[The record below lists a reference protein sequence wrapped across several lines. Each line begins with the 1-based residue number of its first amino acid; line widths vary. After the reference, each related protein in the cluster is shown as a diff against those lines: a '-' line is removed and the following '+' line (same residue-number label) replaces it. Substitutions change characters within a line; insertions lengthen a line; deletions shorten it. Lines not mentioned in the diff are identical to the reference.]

1 MTIFK
6 QLDRVFLFFTL
17 TFFSSLLFAEQ
28 KQPEIEGAAC
38 VIRADDKLVLVNEI
52 LTGKSW
58 LPAGNVKRGEKP
70 ESAAQRETWEE
81 TGLVVS
87 INKVLGQRNNTI
99 YYDCI
104 SDSEIVAFH
113 IDDSFDA
120 HQLPIWFAPHYGVEI
135 ASAMLISPE
144 MINAQEYRFTEQLK
158 RIAGYFEQATPQ
170 PVRYVDN
177 LVESAPTF
185 NQMELAWLNE
195 FRLLLD
201 KLPTHAEAIIEELF
215 KLSLQLNHPI
225 ILLVLFPYLYW
236 RFGRDFSYKMFL
248 AVTITSL
255 IVLLAKQGFQL
266 PPPQVYLANKAL
278 PQFSGYSL
286 PSLPFALW
294 MCVITLLLNKMREN
308 GADYLAG
315 TSVGL
320 MTWLAI
326 SSFYTGTHFIV
337 DMVSGLLI
345 GGLCAWHLIRL
356 DNKPDVELMT
366 LIKSKALWF
375 VLIAAGLVMVSVW
388 PIPVFGIWLG
398 IIGTALGVIYTA
410 DENEKKITAELT
422 IPITISMVAIYWLF
436 EYSEVFVS
444 RSSVLSFGL
453 DAVRYP
459 VLMILFVVSV
469 RKFAKAA

>member
-1 MTIFK
+1 MAIFK
-6 QLDRVFLFFTL
+6 QLERVFLFFSL
-17 TFFSSLLFAEQ
+17 SFFSSLLLAEQ

-58 LPAGNVKRGEKP
+58 LPAGNVKQGEKP
-70 ESAAQRETWEE
+70 DLAAQRETWEE

-104 SDSEIVAFH
+104 SDSEILAFH

-120 HQLPIWFAPHYGVEI
+120 HQIPIWFAPHYGVEI
-135 ASAMLISPE
+135 SSAMLIPPE
-144 MINAQEYRFTEQLK
+144 MINAHEYRFPEQLK

-170 PVRYVDN
+170 SVRYVDN
-177 LVESAPTF
+177 LVESAPTLH
-185 NQMELAWLNE
+185 QMELAWLNE
-195 FRLLLD
+195 IRLLLD
-201 KLPTHAEAIIEELF
+201 KLPIRAEAIVEELF
-215 KLSLQLNHPI
+215 KLSLQLNHPLM
-225 ILLVLFPYLYW
+225 LLLLFPYLYW
-236 RFGRDFSYKMFL
+236 RFGRDFSYKVFF

-255 IVLLAKQGFQL
+255 VVLLAKQGFQL
-266 PPPQVYLANKAL
+266 PPPQVYLASSVL

-286 PSLPFALW
+286 PSLPFAIW
-294 MCVITLLLNKMREN
+294 MCVITLLINKMREN
-308 GADYLAG
+308 RPDYL
-315 TSVGL
+315 VGVGVSL
-320 MTWLAI
+320 ITWLAI

-356 DNKPDVELMT
+356 DNKPDVEVMP
-366 LIKSKALWF
+366 LIQSKATWLG
-375 VLIAAGLVMVSVW
+375 LIAAGLVMVFVW
-388 PIPVFGIWLG
+388 PIPVFGVWLG
-398 IIGTALGVIYTA
+398 IMITALGVIYTT
-410 DENEKKITAELT
+410 DEREKKITSELLV
-422 IPITISMVAIYWLF
+422 PITLSMVAVFWLF
-436 EYSEVFVS
+436 EYSEILVS

-453 DAVRYP
+453 DVVRYP
-459 VLMILFVVSV
+459 ALMALFVVGV

>member
-144 MINAQEYRFTEQLK
+144 MINAQEYRFPEQLK

-236 RFGRDFSYKMFL
+236 RFGRDFSYKVFF

-266 PPPQVYLANKAL
+266 PHHRSILRTRLCHNSQVTAYRVYHLHY
-278 PQFSGYSL
+278 G
-286 PSLPFALW
+286 
-294 MCVITLLLNKMREN
+294 
-308 GADYLAG
+308 
-315 TSVGL
+315 
-320 MTWLAI
+320 
-326 SSFYTGTHFIV
+326 
-337 DMVSGLLI
+337 
-345 GGLCAWHLIRL
+345 CA
-356 DNKPDVELMT
+356 
-366 LIKSKALWF
+366 
-375 VLIAAGLVMVSVW
+375 
-388 PIPVFGIWLG
+388 
-398 IIGTALGVIYTA
+398 
-410 DENEKKITAELT
+410 
-422 IPITISMVAIYWLF
+422 
-436 EYSEVFVS
+436 
-444 RSSVLSFGL
+444 
-453 DAVRYP
+453 
-459 VLMILFVVSV
+459 
-469 RKFAKAA
+469 

>member
-1 MTIFK
+1 MIIFK
-6 QLDRVFLFFTL
+6 QLERVFLFFAL
-17 TFFSSLLFAEQ
+17 AFFSSLVLAEQ

-38 VIRADDKLVLVNEI
+38 VIRADNKLVLVNEI

-58 LPAGNVKRGEKP
+58 LPAGNVKHGEKP
-70 ESAAQRETWEE
+70 ELAAQRETWEE

-113 IDDSFDA
+113 IDNSLDA

-144 MINAQEYRFTEQLK
+144 MINAQEYRFPEQLK

-170 PVRYVDN
+170 TVRYVDN
-177 LVESAPTF
+177 LVEAAPII
-185 NQMELAWLNE
+185 NQIELGWLNE
-195 FRLLLD
+195 FHLLLD
-201 KLPTHAEAIIEELF
+201 MLPTQAEEIIEELF

-225 ILLVLFPYLYW
+225 ILLMLFPYLYW
-236 RFGRDFSYKMFL
+236 RFGKEFSYKVFF
-248 AVTITSL
+248 AITSTSL

-266 PPPQVYLANKAL
+266 PPPQVYLASRAL
-278 PQFSGYSL
+278 PQFAGYSL
-286 PSLPFALW
+286 PSLPFAVW
-294 MCVITLLLNKMREN
+294 MCVVTLLLNKMREN
-308 GADYLAG
+308 RPDHLAV
-315 TSVGL
+315 TSIAL
-320 MTWLAI
+320 ILWLAVA
-326 SSFYTGTHFIV
+326 SFYTGTHFIV
-337 DMVSGLLI
+337 DMFGGLLI

-356 DNKPDVELMT
+356 DNKPDVDLMA
-366 LIKSKALWF
+366 LIQSKALWA
-375 VLIAAGLVMVSVW
+375 VLIAAGVVMVSVW
-388 PIPVFGIWLG
+388 PIPVFSIWLG
-398 IIGTALGVIYTA
+398 IMVTTLGIIYTSDA
-410 DENEKKITAELT
+410 SDKMITSEFIIPLT
-422 IPITISMVAIYWLF
+422 ILMVAIYWLF
-436 EYSEVFVS
+436 EFSEVFVA

-453 DAVRYP
+453 DAIRYP